1 RFLFDVRIGY
11 PGRADEVE
19 ILRSTT
25 GAEPEPLRAVLEAEQ
40 VRALQ
45 RLTREVPVSD
55 AALRYAADLAR
66 ATRPDSDEA
75 TDMVRRYVRWGA
87 GPRAGQALV
96 LGAKAHALLA
106 GREAVSPADLG
117 RVALPVLRHRVL
129 PNFTAEA
136 EGMTAERVVLDVLER
151 VSAPSSGIAA

>member
-1 RFLFDVRIGY
+1 MRIGY
-11 PGRADEVE
+11 PDRTDEVE

-25 GAEPEPLRAVLEAEQ
+25 GSEQARLEPVLDGEQ

-45 RLTREVPVSD
+45 RLTRDIPVSD

-66 ATRPDSDEA
+66 ATRPDGAEA
-75 TDMVRRYVRWGA
+75 TELVKRYIRWGA

-96 LGAKAHALLA
+96 LGAKAHALLS
-106 GREAVSPADLG
+106 GREAVSPTDLQ

-136 EGMTAERVVLDVLER
+136 EGVTAEQVVADVLKR
-151 VSAPSSGIAA
+151 VPAPSSGLAA

>member
-1 RFLFDVRIGY
+1 
-11 PGRADEVE
+11 
-19 ILRSTT
+19 
-25 GAEPEPLRAVLEAEQ
+25 
-40 VRALQ
+40 
-45 RLTREVPVSD
+45 
-55 AALRYAADLAR
+55 
-66 ATRPDSDEA
+66 
-75 TDMVRRYVRWGA
+75 
-87 GPRAGQALV
+87 V